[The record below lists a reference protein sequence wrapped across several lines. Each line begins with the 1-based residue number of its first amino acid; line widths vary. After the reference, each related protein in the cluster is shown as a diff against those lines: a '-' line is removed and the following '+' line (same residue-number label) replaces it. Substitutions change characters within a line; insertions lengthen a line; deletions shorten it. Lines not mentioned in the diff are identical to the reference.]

1 MKLKDLLESQKDNN
15 NIIKYEDKYYAL
27 AIENDSYTN
36 KILNVEAFEIPY
48 NNELFETFVGRI
60 DFKGTEYI
68 VTNTKTSEYVY
79 FEGWENPSINLDTN
93 VEPLDLK
100 YITLEQYKALQ
111 QAHDITTDLT
121 VAEYIKNN
129 IHNINDVPKNYDKS
143 IDDSVSSLPISYYI
157 TNTAKYVHRAYDY
170 LKNNNINPIKST
182 DYIEEYEN
190 HLLEHYIETN
200 SNIEF
205 LEAFNNIK
213 TNNNKV
219 TYYKKATTL
228 DIDDR
233 NPFSI
238 EECYGST
245 VVWYGNKDEDYMKI
259 SEFYD
264 TIKDLKNTSDINEI
278 YLIVQEKHLTKKF
291 IDIANN
297 IIDCY
302 EDIIE
307 AQNVENE
314 IYNIATTEFD
324 LVKTY
329 LETAL
334 HTKEDIE
341 KVLDYIYQDKNSTEI
356 TRI

>member
-36 KILNVEAFEIPY
+36 KILNVEAFEIPK
-48 NNELFETFVGRI
+48 NDERFETFIGIV
-60 DFKGTEYI
+60 DFINDIKYI
-68 VTNTKTSEYVY
+68 VNNTKTSEYVY
-79 FEGWENPSINLDTN
+79 FDGWENPSINLDTD

-100 YITLEQYKALQ
+100 YITLEQYKVLQ
-111 QAHDITTDLT
+111 QAHTTTRDLT

-129 IHNINDVPKNYDKS
+129 ITKVKDIPKYNKH
-143 IDDSVSSLPISYYI
+143 IDDSITSHPIHGYT
-157 TNTAKYVHRAYDY
+157 TNAAKYVHKAYDY

-190 HLLEHYIETN
+190 HLLEHYIETK
-200 SNIEF
+200 SNID
-205 LEAFNNIK
+205 LEAFNNVK

-219 TYYKKATTL
+219 TYYKNATTL
-228 DIDDR
+228 DIDDY

-238 EECYGST
+238 EESWGST
-245 VVWYGNKDEDYMKI
+245 VVWYGYYDEEYMKI

-264 TIKDLKNTSDINEI
+264 TIKDLKNTSNIDEI

-291 IDIANN
+291 IDI
-297 IIDCY
+297 Y
-302 EDIIE
+302 EDIVE
-307 AQNVENE
+307 AQNVATE

-324 LVKTY
+324 IVKTY

-334 HTKEDIE
+334 HTKEDVE
-341 KVLDYIYQDKNSTEI
+341 KALDYIYQDKNSTEI